1 MKKVYEIKLSVEG
14 KAFTDPRSYGSGCG
28 DVYSVYGSMECS
40 VVAETE
46 KEAMNIVMG
55 YDFAGDFCEE
65 GWEEVTNVTITDI
78 KFIGDATPLD
88 ENEFVI
94 TDTGLDD
101 DYDDSDDRYEMRKIN
116 EYLNR

>member
-1 MKKVYEIKLSVEG
+1 MKKAYEIHLSVEG
-14 KAFTDPRSYGSGCG
+14 KAYTDRRCYYTGGG
-28 DVYSVYGSMECS
+28 ALYSVYGTMECYIY
-40 VVAETE
+40 AETE

-78 KFIGDATPLD
+78 KFIGDATPTD

-94 TDTGLDD
+94 TDTGLDA
-101 DYDDSDDRYEMRKIN
+101 DYDDSDDRYEMQKIYEHFN
-116 EYLNR
+116 S